1 MEVTVGLPS
10 RQGQVGGTCECFIV
24 DLAAANGS
32 RATRFVM
39 DNCDGVR
46 PPGCDE
52 ALYVASDR
60 LTVALHGYVSPG
72 VILLTVV
79 TNGRSRSMLVSAIGY
94 RVGAEHMLMFCN

>member
-32 RATRFVM
+32 RATRFAM

-79 TNGRSRSMLVSAIGY
+79 TNGRSRSMLVTAI
-94 RVGAEHMLMFCN
+94 RI